1 MTAQGGPMAGLG
13 IRGTVIM
20 ALLGVAFSA
29 AGSARCAPSDPF
41 GQTTQVVSGLLIEEW
56 LAIKKALARDHALL
70 SACSDS
76 EVFGCETAL
85 QLRHIIEDAK
95 AQQGL
100 AVIGH
105 INRAINLEIKAVQK
119 SNWLSPLEAIRGAG
133 DCKAYSIAKYFALR
147 EAGIAPDHLRVILA
161 HLDRGGG
168 SGIRM
173 VVATLWQDQWLIL
186 DDLTLALVPDVR
198 SDYVP
203 LLVFDDDGIR
213 GYTADHNLS
222 AIGAT
227 RHGGLQ

>member
-1 MTAQGGPMAGLG
+1 
-13 IRGTVIM
+13 M

-119 SNWLSPLEAIRGAG
+119 SSDRRDQARRVAVNFARLPELLGVNTQVPKIRLG
-133 DCKAYSIAKYFALR
+133 C
-147 EAGIAPDHLRVILA
+147 
-161 HLDRGGG
+161 
-168 SGIRM
+168 
-173 VVATLWQDQWLIL
+173 
-186 DDLTLALVPDVR
+186 
-198 SDYVP
+198 
-203 LLVFDDDGIR
+203 LL
-213 GYTADHNLS
+213 
-222 AIGAT
+222 
-227 RHGGLQ
+227 

>member
-1 MTAQGGPMAGLG
+1 MAVTMFLVIRSTLIMT
-13 IRGTVIM
+13 VF
-20 ALLGVAFSA
+20 VAVVSV

-41 GQTTQVVSGLLIEEW
+41 GQTSDVPRGSLLEKW
-56 LAIKKALARDHALL
+56 RATKKELAREHALL

-95 AQQGL
+95 AQRGL

-105 INRAINLEIKAVQK
+105 INRAINLEIKAVPQ
-119 SNWLSPLEAIRGAG
+119 SDWLSPLEAVSGVG

-147 EAGIAPDHLRVILA
+147 EAGIAPDHLRLIVV
-161 HLDRGGG
+161 HVDRGGR
-168 SGIRM
+168 SENHM

-186 DDLTLALVPDVR
+186 DNLTLALVPDVL

-203 LLVFDDDGIR
+203 LLVFDDGGMR
-213 GYTADHNLS
+213 RYTTDPDVF
-222 AIGAT
+222 AIGTT
-227 RHGGLQ
+227 RHGRLRR

>member
-1 MTAQGGPMAGLG
+1 MAVPTLLV
-13 IRGTVIM
+13 IRSTLMM
-20 ALLGVAFSA
+20 ALFVVVFSA
-29 AGSARCAPSDPF
+29 AGTARGAPAEPF
-41 GQTTQVVSGLLIEEW
+41 GQTTRVVSGSLLENW
-56 LAIKKALARDHALL
+56 LAMNKELGRDHALL

-105 INRAINLEIKAVQK
+105 INRAINLEIKAVPQ
-119 SNWLSPLEAIRGAG
+119 SDWLSPLQAISGVG
-133 DCKAYSIAKYFALR
+133 DCKAYSIAKYFALL
-147 EAGIAPDHLRVILA
+147 EAGIAPDHLRLIVV
-161 HLDRGGG
+161 HVDRGGR
-168 SGIRM
+168 SENHM

-186 DDLTLALVPDVR
+186 DNLTLALVPDVL

-203 LLVFDDDGIR
+203 LLVFDDGGMR
-213 GYTADHNLS
+213 RYTTDPDVF

-227 RHGGLQ
+227 RHGRLPR